1 MEAEI
6 IAIGSEL
13 LGPDKIDTNSLYLTA
28 GLNRLGIQVVRK
40 TVVGDDSLRLK
51 DAFLSAIARSDLVI
65 STGGLGPT
73 RDDITR
79 DVLAEALGLSMK
91 LDMEILEG
99 LKQRYRDRGTE
110 FQDNSTRQA
119 YVVDGA
125 ESIPNGPGAAPGTY
139 LEKDGTVIVLLPGV
153 PREMKHMME
162 NFVLDRLQK
171 QWSFPVSHSIS
182 MNFAG
187 IPESMIDQRLRK
199 FEFSNQGLEFGI
211 LASLR
216 RVQVVLTGTD
226 DEKVKEMAVCVKQEF
241 PEAFYS
247 EGDRFLEE
255 VVLEQMITAG
265 KTVAVAE
272 SCTGGMLGQVLTDIP
287 GSSKS
292 FLGGFIVYQD
302 EAKTRF
308 LGVPEELLVSK
319 GAVSAE
325 VAGRMSTGICRAF
338 GSDFGIG
345 ITGVAGPDS
354 SEQKP
359 PGLVYISATDGRQ
372 KDVREFRFSS
382 TREMI
387 RVQSVTAALNMLR
400 ILISQGN
407 AKGEGDFNG

>member
-28 GLNRLGIQVVRK
+28 SLNRLGIQVVRK
-40 TVVGDDSLRLK
+40 TVVGDDRVRLK
-51 DAFLSAIARSDLVI
+51 DAFLSAIDRSGLVI

-91 LDMEILEG
+91 LDTGILEG
-99 LKQRYRDRGTE
+99 LKQRYLDRGTE

-119 YVVDGA
+119 YVVEGA
-125 ESIPNGPGAAPGTY
+125 ESINNGPGAAPGTY
-139 LEKDGTVIVLLPGV
+139 LEKEGTVIVLLPGV
-153 PREMKHMME
+153 PREMRHMME
-162 NFVLDRLQK
+162 NFVLNRLQK
-171 QWSFPVSHSIS
+171 QWDSPIPHVVSI
-182 MNFAG
+182 NFAG

-199 FEFSNQGLEFGI
+199 FDFSGQKLSYAI

-216 RVQVVLTGTD
+216 RVQVILTGMD
-226 DEKVKEMAVCVKQEF
+226 DEKVKEMAVRVKQEF

-255 VVLEQMITAG
+255 VVLKKLVLDG

-272 SCTGGMLGQVLTDIP
+272 SCTGGMLGQTLTDIP

-308 LGVPEELLVSK
+308 LGVPEELLISK
-319 GAVSAE
+319 GAVSSD
-325 VAGRMSTGICRAF
+325 VAGHMSTGICRAF
-338 GSDFGIG
+338 SSDFGIG

-359 PGLVYISATDGRQ
+359 PGLVYISVTDGKR
-372 KDVREFRFSS
+372 KNVREFRFSG
-382 TREMI
+382 TREMV

-400 ILISQGN
+400 ILMSRSN